1 MTKRLEV
8 VIDAWAYGD
17 MIPDDYVFCVPAEEG
32 HIAMGPNLSPAIH
45 WSNAPGG
52 TKSFALLCHDPD
64 VPSSGENVN
73 KEGLVVPANLP
84 RVDFFHWVLVDIPAD
99 IHSLAKGAES
109 EGIVPRGKT
118 AGPVAYGVR
127 GINDYTAWFAS
138 DPDMQ
143 GDYGGYDGPCPP
155 WNDEIIHHYHFT
167 VYALK
172 VPSLRLPERFDG
184 HQARAAL
191 QPHILAEGAWV
202 GEYALNPTVR
212 NR

>member
-1 MTKRLEV
+1 M
-8 VIDAWAYGD
+8 
-17 MIPDDYVFCVPAEEG
+17 
-32 HIAMGPNLSPAIH
+32 
-45 WSNAPGG
+45 
-52 TKSFALLCHDPD
+52 
-64 VPSSGENVN
+64 
-73 KEGLVVPANLP
+73 
-84 RVDFFHWVLVDIPAD
+84 
-99 IHSLAKGAES
+99 
-109 EGIVPRGKT
+109 
-118 AGPVAYGVR
+118 GVR

-143 GDYGGYDGPCPP
+143 GDYSGYDGPCPP

-202 GEYALNPTVR
+202 GRVRAQPHGSQPVSSLWLPSVARKRALFAPSRRRACGRQILYYISGVGCP
-212 NR
+212 